1 MTAGK
6 TEPAHMLKFLVTGYA
21 FIQIPAFP
29 AEKGAPVRKTFFYLK
44 HMVHRNRIV
53 EAVMGVMHAAEYIL
67 ALILVY
73 KCGFGGE
80 VAVKKAQQIFIHNR
94 PWL

>member
-1 MTAGK
+1 
-6 TEPAHMLKFLVTGYA
+6 MLKFLVTGYA
-21 FIQIPAFP
+21 FIQITAFP
-29 AEKGAPVRKTFFYLK
+29 AEEGAPVRETFFYLK

-73 KCGFGGE
+73 KCRFWGR
-80 VAVKKAQQIFIHNR
+80 VAVKKAQQVFVHNR

>member
-1 MTAGK
+1 
-6 TEPAHMLKFLVTGYA
+6 MLKFLVTGYA

-29 AEKGAPVRKTFFYLK
+29 AEESAPVRKTFFYLK

-73 KCGFGGE
+73 KYSFGGI
-80 VAVKKAQQIFIHNR
+80 VAVKKAQQIFVHNR
-94 PWL
+94 P

>member
-1 MTAGK
+1 
-6 TEPAHMLKFLVTGYA
+6 
-21 FIQIPAFP
+21 
-29 AEKGAPVRKTFFYLK
+29 
-44 HMVHRNRIV
+44 MVHRNRIV

-73 KCGFGGE
+73 KCRFWRK

-94 PWL
+94 P